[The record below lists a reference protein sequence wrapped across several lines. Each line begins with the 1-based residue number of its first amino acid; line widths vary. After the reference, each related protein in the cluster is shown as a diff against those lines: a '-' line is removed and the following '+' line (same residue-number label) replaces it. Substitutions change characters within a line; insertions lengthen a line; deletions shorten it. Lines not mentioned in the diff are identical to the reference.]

1 MAFRNTLAVAAAAGI
16 AATSMAA
23 RPAHASEALFGYL
36 YTTEVMPAGA
46 VEVEQWVTD
55 KIGQENG
62 HFNELQLRT
71 EIEFGVTD
79 RFQVAGYLN
88 TKYQN
93 ETAAPGD
100 AGLKFDGFSFEA
112 IWQLMNPYKD
122 SFGLALYAE
131 PSIAPD
137 ETEFEF
143 KLLAQKNLL
152 DGRLVLAA
160 NAVAEWVVEDQ
171 DNITDPLTGHVIAAG
186 GTEKI
191 SELQLLLGASYRVA
205 PNWFLGAEYRY
216 VTEFEGLGFDERAE
230 SANYIGPT
238 VHFAKGKW
246 FATLT
251 WLTRFGANDYGPQPV
266 LPPGSFE
273 PDVTTNGLRLKVG
286 VSF

>member
-1 MAFRNTLAVAAAAGI
+1 MLMLRTRTAAIAAIAAALLAHPASAG
-16 AATSMAA
+16 
-23 RPAHASEALFGYL
+23 EALFGYL
-36 YTTEVMPAGA
+36 YTAEVMPAGSI
-46 VEVEQWVTD
+46 EVEQWVTD

-79 RFQVAGYLN
+79 RLQVAGYLN
-88 TKYQN
+88 TKYEN

-137 ETEFEF
+137 ETEFEV
-143 KLLAQKNLL
+143 KLLTQKNLL

-160 NAVAEWVVEDQ
+160 NFNAEWVIEQQ
-171 DNITDPLTGHVIAAG
+171 DNVTDPLTGQVIAAG
-186 GTEKI
+186 GTEDI

-216 VTEFEGLGFDERAE
+216 VTEFEGLGFDTRVE

-251 WLTRFGANDYGPQPV
+251 WLARFGENHYGPQPV
-266 LPPGSFE
+266 LPPGTTQ

>member
-1 MAFRNTLAVAAAAGI
+1 MNTKTVALALVAASGLCAAVPG
-16 AATSMAA
+16 A
-23 RPAHASEALFGYL
+23 ASEALFGYV
-36 YTTEVMPAGA
+36 YTAEVMPAGSI
-46 VEVEQWVTD
+46 EIEQWVTD
-55 KIGQENG
+55 PIGQEDG
-62 HFNELQLRT
+62 HFNTLELRT
-71 EIEFGVTD
+71 EAEFGVTD

-88 TKYQN
+88 TKLLN

-100 AGLKFDGFSFEA
+100 SGLKFDGFSFEA
-112 IWQLMNPYKD
+112 IWQLLNPYKD

-137 ETEFEF
+137 ETELEI

-160 NAVAEWVVEDQ
+160 NAVAEWTKEDEE
-171 DNITDPLTGHVIAAG
+171 NLRDPLTGAVIAVG
-186 GTEKI
+186 GVEKV
-191 SELQLLLGASYRVA
+191 SELQFLLGASYRVA

-216 VTEFEGLGFDERAE
+216 VTEFDGLGFDERVE

-238 VHFAKGKW
+238 VHFASGKW

-251 WLTRFGANDYGPQPV
+251 WLAQFGANDYRPQPV
-266 LPPGSFE
+266 LPPGTIT